1 MRGIFRSHVSAS
13 QPRSSAEWQSSP
25 KTTCRASFYYEGISP
40 LKGIKKLGMCV
51 YDKIRD
57 QADTRKRTER
67 KHAPSEGSLGCRDR
81 SSYPRGNLNAS
92 VKRSHYK
99 VVVLLQPPPLR
110 RLRA

>member
-1 MRGIFRSHVSAS
+1 MAVKSEDDMPGEI
-13 QPRSSAEWQSSP
+13 
-25 KTTCRASFYYEGISP
+25 YYEGISP

-81 SSYPRGNLNAS
+81 SSYPG
-92 VKRSHYK
+92 VT
-99 VVVLLQPPPLR
+99 
-110 RLRA
+110 